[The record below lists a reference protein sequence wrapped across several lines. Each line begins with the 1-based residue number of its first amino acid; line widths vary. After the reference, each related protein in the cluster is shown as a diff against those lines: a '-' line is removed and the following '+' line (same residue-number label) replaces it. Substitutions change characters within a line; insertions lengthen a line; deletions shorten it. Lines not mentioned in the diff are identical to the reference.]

1 MEKKQASIY
10 LRVIWLDDNENLRP
24 SSLNIKLDGETT
36 ENVVFSISKENKN
49 IGINAP
55 WKTNDWANGV
65 TYNYQKEQQ
74 EVNELTDEE
83 QIISNIPYVIPSI
96 VDDITLQNYRKNII
110 KDAETEEYA
119 YYTIKMTYVPPKR
132 KLMARS
138 TTPALNFNGTAIEN
152 ANFNDVELDKVYFN
166 NALVF
171 EKKRASFSDIILAN
185 STLNEGT
192 PNFALTATTDEG
204 MFRAE
209 DTDGT
214 SYYFRGAVT
223 NNYVKFAGK
232 CWRIVRI
239 NGDKSIRLIY
249 DGTTCHANGT
259 STLDNIAKTDLAYN
273 ANCNESYYVGWT
285 YTMEQRP
292 STNVPQ
298 TSGTSS
304 NAKTELE
311 KWYSDNLTSYVENIE
326 DGKYCNDRNV
336 GAKYSGWVGTWATT
350 WSAKGTQ
357 FAYAGIDRLWNKYQP
372 TLSCSNGDIYSLKIG
387 LITADEV
394 EFAGG
399 KSATNNAY
407 YLYNGQKYW
416 TMTPSYLSY
425 GSSWSG
431 ACGGSGVFYVNAN
444 GSLSADRVDA
454 FSCIYDVYSALYDDG
469 ILNELSNPS
478 SGEFIIK

>member
-223 NNYVKFAGK
+223 NNYVKFAGF

-239 NGDKSIRLIY
+239 NGDGSMRLIY
-249 DGTTCHANGT
+249 DGSSCHANGT
-259 STLDNIAKTDLAYN
+259 STAESIAVASTAYN
-273 ANCNESYYVGWT
+273 TSDNQSNYVGWT
-285 YTMEQRP
+285 YTGTSQR
-292 STNVPQ
+292 TL
-298 TSGTSS
+298 SGTAS
-304 NAKTELE
+304 NAKTQLE
-311 KWYSDNLTSYVENIE
+311 SWYNSNIGNNATYSAKVV
-326 DGKYCNDRNV
+326 DGKFCNDRNV
-336 GAKYSGWVGTWATT
+336 GQPLSNWTGN
-350 WSAKGTQ
+350 WSTIWDIKGTR
-357 FAYAGIDRLWNKYQP
+357 FAYAGAKRLYEDYAP
-372 TLSCSNGDIYSLKIG
+372 TLSCDSGDTYTLKVG

-399 KSATNNAY
+399 KNTNNASY
-407 YLYNGQKYW
+407 YLYDGQFYW
-416 TMTPSYLSY
+416 TMSPY
-425 GSSWSG
+425 SWNG
-431 ACGGSGVFYVNAN
+431 TYANVFFMFTN
-444 GSLSADRVDA
+444 GSISNASNDNAVIGLRPVINLKSAVQVTGTGTMEDPYVVVGA
-454 FSCIYDVYSALYDDG
+454 
-469 ILNELSNPS
+469 E
-478 SGEFIIK
+478 

>member
-1 MEKKQASIY
+1 MQFER
-10 LRVIWLDDNENLRP
+10 LRKNHKRKIIIGGLILVCVISAITITTTRAKYKLTEDIPLVRGNINYKSYDFKIMAMYKSEDGTNYTEINDRMPSTGYIINEERSYCTIDNKTHDTKAKLYTYNGKHIFENLAKSDKCYLYFDKK
-24 SSLNIKLDGETT
+24 SSSASEMVLENIT
-36 ENVVFSISKENKN
+36 V
-49 IGINAP
+49 
-55 WKTNDWANGV
+55 KTD
-65 TYNYQKEQQ
+65 
-74 EVNELTDEE
+74 
-83 QIISNIPYVIPSI
+83 
-96 VDDITLQNYRKNII
+96 
-110 KDAETEEYA
+110 
-119 YYTIKMTYVPPKR
+119 
-132 KLMARS
+132 
-138 TTPALNFNGTAIEN
+138 
-152 ANFNDVELDKVYFN
+152 
-166 NALVF
+166 
-171 EKKRASFSDIILAN
+171 
-185 STLNEGT
+185 T
-192 PNFALTATTDEG
+192 PNFINSATTEEG
-204 MFRAE
+204 VFKAE
-209 DTDGT
+209 DGMYGGT
-214 SYYFRGAVT
+214 SYYWRGAVT
-223 NNYVKFAGK
+223 NNYVKFADK

-372 TLSCSNGDIYSLKIG
+372 TLSCSNRDIYSLKIG

-454 FSCIYDVYSALYDDG
+454 FSCIYDVYSAYETSASANTGYGLRPVINLKSSVTFNGGDG
-469 ILNELSNPS
+469 TLNNPYVVA
-478 SGEFIIK
+478 